1 MTERILVRAGPAI
14 IDWVLD
20 FKKRGPTIDRKT
32 CVNRCIHRL
41 DIAVPRDGQEWKTSS
56 LFTGPHR
63 MADTIRKD

>member
-14 IDWVLD
+14 DSVLD
-20 FKKRGPTIDRKT
+20 FKKRGLTIVSKT

-41 DIAVPRDGQEWKTSS
+41 DIAIPREGQEWKTSS
-56 LFTGPHR
+56 LFSGQHR